1 MKTYYPEKLEPQE
14 RHQLLIGAIGPRP
27 IAFASSISGSGIP
40 NLAPYSFFNLFS
52 STPPV
57 MVFSPNTRVQTIG
70 MKDTLKN
77 IREVPEVVINVV
89 SYEIAHQMSLCG
101 QDFPEE
107 VSEFEKSGLTPMAS
121 LKIKPFRV
129 KESPAQFECKV
140 REIITLDN
148 NAGAANL
155 VIADVVAMHFD
166 ESIFDSRGY
175 IDPQKI
181 DLVGRLGRSFYCR
194 TDEESLFRMQHKPAA
209 LGIGFDQL
217 PEEVKKSSVLKG
229 SQLAKLASVS
239 EIPQINTEI
248 LSDLAQDFIH
258 LLDESDNDATHIT
271 NSLHHIAASLLDR
284 DEIEK
289 AWQIILT
296 RPGEL

>member
-1 MKTYYPEKLEPQE
+1 MKTFYPEKLEPQE

-27 IAFASSISGSGIP
+27 IAFASTLSGDGIP

-57 MVFSPNTRVQTIG
+57 MIFSPNTRVQTAG

-77 IREVPEVVINVV
+77 IREIPEVVINVV
-89 SYEIAHQMSLCG
+89 SYDIAHQMSLCG
-101 QDFPEE
+101 HDFPED
-107 VSEFEKSGLTPMAS
+107 VSEFVKSGLTPVPS
-121 LKIKPFRV
+121 IKIRPLRV
-129 KESPAQFECKV
+129 KESPVQFECKV
-140 REIITLDN
+140 REVITLDSN
-148 NAGAANL
+148 PGAANL
-155 VIADVVAMHFD
+155 VIAEVVAMHFD
-166 ESIFDSRGY
+166 ESIFDAKGY

-194 TDEESLFRMQHKPAA
+194 TDDESLFRMQHKSSE

-217 PEEVKKSSVLKG
+217 PEEVKSSPVLKG

-248 LSDLAQDFIH
+248 LSDLAQDFLH
-258 LLDESDNDATHIT
+258 LLDESDNDSSHIT
-271 NSLHHIAASLLDR
+271 NSLHHIAASLLDK

-296 RPGEL
+296 RPFDL